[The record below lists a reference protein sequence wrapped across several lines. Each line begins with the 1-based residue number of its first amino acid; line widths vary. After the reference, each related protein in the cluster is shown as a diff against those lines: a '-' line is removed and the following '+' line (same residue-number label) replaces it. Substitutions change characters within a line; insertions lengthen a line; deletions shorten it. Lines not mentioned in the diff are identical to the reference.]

1 MKNRTKP
8 RGSSTV
14 HLFSGKVFC
23 LECEHYLRKKNS
35 SKHEYLVCSNNS
47 TCSNKS
53 SIRYDKLVSIVLLYI
68 NKLLDKFY
76 DEELLKEKIN
86 KKYNEIYKGKLISLE
101 SELVSIKRKID
112 ESKNYLKNL
121 YEDKV
126 NNVISL
132 EMFNSLVSSYEDNK
146 ARYSNKLDDINKKIN
161 IYKENIKMFDE
172 KIISRYKKLDNL
184 NRVIVNEFIDKI
196 YVGEVKD
203 NIRIIKI
210 KWNF

>member
-1 MKNRTKP
+1 
-8 RGSSTV
+8 
-14 HLFSGKVFC
+14 
-23 LECEHYLRKKNS
+23 
-35 SKHEYLVCSNNS
+35 
-47 TCSNKS
+47 
-53 SIRYDKLVSIVLLYI
+53 
-68 NKLLDKFY
+68 
-76 DEELLKEKIN
+76 
-86 KKYNEIYKGKLISLE
+86 
-101 SELVSIKRKID
+101 
-112 ESKNYLKNL
+112 
-121 YEDKV
+121 
-126 NNVISL
+126 
-132 EMFNSLVSSYEDNK
+132 MFNSLVSSYEDNK

>member
-1 MKNRTKP
+1 M
-8 RGSSTV
+8 
-14 HLFSGKVFC
+14 
-23 LECEHYLRKKNS
+23 
-35 SKHEYLVCSNNS
+35 CSNNS
-47 TCSNKS
+47 TCSNKA
-53 SIRYDKLVSIVLLYI
+53 SIRYDKLENIVLLEI

-86 KKYNEIYKGKLISLE
+86 KKYNEIYNGKLISLE

-112 ESKNYLKNL
+112 ESKKYLKNL

-146 ARYSNKLDDINKKIN
+146 DRYSKQLDDINKKIN
-161 IYKENIKMFDE
+161 IYKDNIKSFDE
-172 KIISRYKKLDNL
+172 KIIFKYKKLDSL